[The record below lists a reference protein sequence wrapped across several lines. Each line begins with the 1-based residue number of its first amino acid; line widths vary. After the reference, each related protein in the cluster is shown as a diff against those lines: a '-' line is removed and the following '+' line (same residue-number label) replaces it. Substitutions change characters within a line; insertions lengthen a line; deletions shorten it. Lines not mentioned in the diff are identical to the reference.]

1 MSANKCMDRVHIVCY
16 VSHTMRAHII
26 VSDELVTFIDEHVGV
41 RGRSK
46 FFVNAAVKEV
56 KRIRRV
62 EVARKV
68 AGSLAD
74 VDIPGWETSERAE
87 EWVRNLRKADDDSL
101 QELLNK
107 SK

>member
-1 MSANKCMDRVHIVCY
+1 MDRVHIVCY

-26 VSDELVTFIDEHVGV
+26 VPDELVTFIDEHAGV

-56 KRIRRV
+56 KRIRCV

-68 AGSLAD
+68 AGSLA
-74 VDIPGWETSERAE
+74 IPGWETSERAE